1 MKNLLWVSNR
11 GIKFNLG
18 TVFLVCFFILV
29 LFESSVFFSV
39 PINFFFSG
47 KHPTL
52 GFDNEKRLVAHIQKL
67 EKAGFPTTRQ
77 DVRKLAFEFAEKLG
91 LENSF
96 NNEKRMAGQH
106 WLK

>member
-1 MKNLLWVSNR
+1 MINLLWVSNR

-67 EKAGFPTTRQ
+67 EKAGFP
-77 DVRKLAFEFAEKLG
+77 RKLAFEFAEKLG

-96 NNEKRMAGQH
+96 NNEKRMAGQQ